1 MLKRQSE
8 IQKNKSNETSG
19 SNYFI
24 RLFSIYKYSSD
35 LQFISQ
41 ATNSLDLSSS
51 QSDMEKHGEW
61 WRDWETPHKPNRE
74 REEGGGAGVTAASL
88 NQQKVCHSIIRV
100 DVIQSSAVV
109 QRGNDGNLEDS
120 VQWTWKRKVVDG
132 GRLKN
137 KWIIQGFFCKRFDM
151 EVLLDCW

>member
-1 MLKRQSE
+1 MQLQHKSFDMSMLKRQSE

-51 QSDMEKHGEW
+51 QSDMEKHGE
-61 WRDWETPHKPNRE
+61 
-74 REEGGGAGVTAASL
+74 
-88 NQQKVCHSIIRV
+88 
-100 DVIQSSAVV
+100 
-109 QRGNDGNLEDS
+109 
-120 VQWTWKRKVVDG
+120 
-132 GRLKN
+132 
-137 KWIIQGFFCKRFDM
+137 
-151 EVLLDCW
+151 